1 MPSDTLK
8 LSVGHPDSRK
18 GIPRAL
24 GVGPII
30 IRRISS
36 FLYSVFR
43 NTEDVL
49 VNYNKY
55 ELKPGIGILIPP
67 LYF

>member
-1 MPSDTLK
+1 V
-8 LSVGHPDSRK
+8 LSVYHPCTRK
-18 GIPRAL
+18 GIPRAP

-43 NTEDVL
+43 NTEDVFK
-49 VNYNKY
+49 NYNKY
-55 ELKPGIGILIPP
+55 ELKPSIEILIPP